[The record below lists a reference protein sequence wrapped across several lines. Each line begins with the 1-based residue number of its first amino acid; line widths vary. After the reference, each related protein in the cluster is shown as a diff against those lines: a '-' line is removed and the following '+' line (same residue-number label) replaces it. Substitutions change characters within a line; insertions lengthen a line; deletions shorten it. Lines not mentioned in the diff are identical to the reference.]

1 MPLTYKEVAE
11 IIKIIDASNLD
22 ELVIEMDGAKM
33 HIRRNAAGGPAAAL
47 PASLSSTGGQVS
59 ASKPVEPPAAEAPA
73 GARSK
78 STASAAQL
86 DGNAAVRSPMV
97 GIFYRA
103 PSPKDPAFVEVGAK
117 VKRGDPLCLIEV
129 MKLFTTIA
137 ADRDGRIAQILP
149 ANGDLVEFDQ
159 VLFVVEP
166 A

>member
-22 ELVIEMDGAKM
+22 EIVIEMDGAKM
-33 HIRRNAAGGPAAAL
+33 HIRRNAARRAGCGVAGDPRQPRRLRCHRSSCSEPTAHCQPPQRAQ
-47 PASLSSTGGQVS
+47 PRPGSL
-59 ASKPVEPPAAEAPA
+59 A
-73 GARSK
+73 GRH
-78 STASAAQL
+78 
-86 DGNAAVRSPMV
+86 AAVRSPMV
-97 GIFYRA
+97 GVFYRA
-103 PSPKDPAFVEVGAK
+103 PSPKDPPFVEVGSM
-117 VKRGDPLCLIEV
+117 VKRGDPLCLVEV

-137 ADRDGRIAQILP
+137 ADQDGRIAQILP